1 MDANKIIAG
10 AADHDDRGYRPKQ
23 DYWHFPLLRFN
34 GGTTRRITGRS
45 CYRENVAMAEPPP
58 ALDHQAGAGGLAQ
71 SSLEIAVEGAQLVC
85 RIFPPAEKA
94 KEMRTGLP
102 SGPEQ
107 SSTTP
112 PAVGVISSSP
122 NAVGEKAA
130 NRACQ

>member
-1 MDANKIIAG
+1 MIAG
-10 AADHDDRGYRPKQ
+10 IAQ
-23 DYWHFPLLRFN
+23 S
-34 GGTTRRITGRS
+34 RITGIFSPPFQRRNNKAD
-45 CYRENVAMAEPPP
+45 YRMFLLSGKCRMAELPP
-58 ALDHQAGAGGLAQ
+58 ALDQQAGAGGLAQ
-71 SSLEIAVEGAQLVC
+71 SSPEIAVEGAQLVC